1 MPDRGTIAQEP
12 SVFEACDA
20 ATAFL
25 KRSTQM
31 RISLTVLWSLV
42 AVSSGEG
49 AIVTSPVEVSAH
61 GFLSASYDL
70 DRDGVD
76 DLTFGGGGTICTH
89 DIPVSGCTSRLA
101 ILGGDRIEFL
111 LEPAIDNFGMAL
123 NDGFILNSDPVA
135 GIWGGAPGG
144 RFELGLRTS
153 QRFPDREPFRPELM
167 GLDHYLLGFRI
178 RDSEESHRYGWINI
192 QLQGDVI
199 DLDGT
204 VLGQWPTLYVTE
216 FYLEELPDEPVTVVS
231 VPEPRMC
238 LFITIAF
245 IALLG
250 GRHRNGRP
258 NWSNKTKNP
267 MPETRPFIRKSRP
280 HSTLAGGNGF
290 S

>member
-1 MPDRGTIAQEP
+1 MKIPIA
-12 SVFEACDA
+12 
-20 ATAFL
+20 
-25 KRSTQM
+25 
-31 RISLTVLWSLV
+31 VLCSLV

-49 AIVTSPVEVSAH
+49 AIVTSPVGVAAYGFSSAT
-61 GFLSASYDL
+61 YDL
-70 DRDGVD
+70 DRDGTN

-111 LEPAIDNFGMAL
+111 LDPTIDNFGIVL
-123 NDGFILNSDPVA
+123 NNGFVLDSDPVA
-135 GIWGGAPGG
+135 GIWGSASGG
-144 RFELGLRTS
+144 RFDLGLRTS

-178 RDSEESHRYGWINI
+178 QDSDDSYRYGWIDI

-204 VLGQWPTLYVTE
+204 VLGPWPTLYVRE
-216 FYLEELPDEPVTVVS
+216 FHLEESADEPVTVVS
-231 VPEPRMC
+231 VPEPRIY
-238 LFITIAF
+238 LFMTIAF
-245 IALLG
+245 IALFG
-250 GRHRNGRP
+250 RRHRNRKQ

-267 MPETRPFIRKSRP
+267 MPETRPFVRESRP
-280 HSTLAGGNGF
+280 YSTLAGGNGF